1 MIPSL
6 AGEICHF
13 STSKTKHFL
22 LSVGPAHSGASTAKN
37 IRTSTQP
44 DPARSNTD
52 KIRSLIILIVPY
64 NHCKT
69 HQIQATSATTIH
81 LLGVENAFTLCDHV
95 TLKGLVSVLVL
106 PGMCLELEIQKV
118 DTKSSQALLCEPLYH
133 FEQKSS
139 SGLGISWEIFAFL
152 NSPPQ
157 VTNITVM

>member
-6 AGEICHF
+6 ASEICHF

-22 LSVGPAHSGASTAKN
+22 LSVGPAHNGANTAKN
-37 IRTSTQP
+37 IPTSIQL
-44 DPARSNTD
+44 DPARSSTD
-52 KIRSLIILIVPY
+52 KIRSLIILIAPC

-69 HQIQATSATTIH
+69 HQIQATSTTTIH
-81 LLGVENAFTLCDHV
+81 DLYAFTFYDHV
-95 TLKGLVSVLVL
+95 TLKGLVSILVL
-106 PGMCLELEIQKV
+106 PRMCLELEIQEA

-139 SGLGISWEIFAFL
+139 SGLGISWEIFAFF